1 MEKKGNPWLGL
12 ESYREGDILYGRDE
26 DIRDLTQCVLND
38 QGTLFYGKSGIGK
51 SSILNAGIIPAARR
65 NGFLP
70 IMVRLSH
77 KDGDSK
83 EDSYL
88 SQIKKAIEDAMIP
101 IPLDEQGNQRT
112 LSDDEKRNREAN
124 LANRIKQVVAC
135 GNPKEE
141 SLYEFFHRHTFHA
154 SDGTR
159 IKLLIFFDQ
168 FEEIFTLQGVEA
180 RKRSFFAEL
189 ADFLN
194 DIMPSELQQGY
205 IVSSDTQKEITVL
218 NDESIADLFN
228 DINLKAKDNAPDY
241 VTDNEVH
248 LVFTIREDFLSEFE
262 YYSASI
268 PSLKQNRYGLRP
280 ISEEQAAQIIMRP
293 VPGLISEQVA
303 KLIIEKVT
311 GKTDFK
317 LDGVPEIE
325 VSAAML
331 SLYLNRLY
339 DAHTEDTITGEL
351 VEKKANVIISELYA
365 DAISNISEKTVKYL
379 EENLLTKQGRR
390 DIKSLS
396 DAVRGDGVPK
406 EELDFL
412 CSQKKILRQFNYAG
426 DLRIEFVHDILCPI
440 VQAHKEERVLQKQQE
455 EERIRQEK
463 LLAEMEKK
471 NKRMRIGQSILIGF
485 ILILM
490 VGGGWLVWQL
500 KDEKPQML
508 DSELYRTVTLD
519 IDVDSAFADKPRWG
533 ANVLIKKM
541 NDSLL
546 GTFPV
551 DSSTVKISF
560 QLHDSIY
567 QHDSIQICVV
577 PTDTLKMCVNTTSIL
592 HPSDSIEPKIVHILY
607 NRNTRYTLK
616 GRVVYNPNPKKEKT
630 IPVNQAYVS
639 LNGEMVR
646 TDSAGYFLFSFED
659 PLKTKKGLLTVSKR
673 DFKPM
678 QYELAN
684 QIQPVEVNLPLC
696 EDVPLE
702 TLFARKGEAIDRL
715 FKVSAKED
723 NRNTETTD
731 DERRWMC
738 EVAVL
743 DTVKSN
749 LRKHFSSSTVGLFS
763 EVYFLSR
770 ENGIQNDVR
779 PVYGWYVKRI
789 NKKLVN
795 SYFYGTMV
803 RLNEWK
809 KQEKNAEYWRIYI
822 TSFKNDFHTEEH
834 SFIMKNPRAGNGGE
848 VVEIEY

>member
-1 MEKKGNPWLGL
+1 MDKRKNPWLGL
-12 ESYREGDILYGRDE
+12 ESYREGEVLYGRDE

-77 KDGDSK
+77 KE

-88 SQIKKAIEDAMIP
+88 GQIKKSIEDAMIP

-112 LSDDEKRNREAN
+112 LSDDEQRIRWSN
-124 LANRIKQVVAC
+124 LASRIKQVVAC
-135 GNPKEE
+135 GDPEKE

-168 FEEIFTLQGVEA
+168 FEEIFTLQNVEA
-180 RKRSFFAEL
+180 RKKRFFAEL

-194 DIMPSELQQGY
+194 DIMPDELQQES
-205 IVSSDTQKEITVL
+205 VVLSDTQKEITVL
-218 NDESIADLFN
+218 NDEKITDLFG
-228 DINLKAKDNAPDY
+228 DINLKAKDDAPNY

-268 PSLKQNRYGLRP
+268 PSLKQNRYGLRS

-339 DAHTEDTITGEL
+339 DAHTEDKITIGL
-351 VEKKANVIISELYA
+351 VEKKAGVIISELYA
-365 DAISNISEKTVKYL
+365 DAISNISEETVKYL
-379 EENLLTKQGRR
+379 EDNLLTKQGRR

-396 DAVRGDGVPK
+396 DAVNGDGVSK

-412 CSQKKILRQFNYAG
+412 CTQKKILRQFNYAG

-455 EERIRQEK
+455 EERARQEK
-463 LLAEMEKK
+463 LLAEMENK
-471 NKRMRIGQSILIGF
+471 NKRMRIGQRILIGF
-485 ILILM
+485 ILILI
-490 VGGGWLVWQL
+490 VGGGWLVWHL
-500 KDEKPQML
+500 KDENPQML
-508 DSELYRTVTLD
+508 DSDLYRTVTLD
-519 IDVDSAFADKPRWG
+519 IDVDSAFADKPKWE

-546 GTFPV
+546 WTFPV
-551 DSSTVKISF
+551 DSSSVKISF

-567 QHDSIQICVV
+567 QHDSIQIVVV
-577 PTDTLKMCVNTTSIL
+577 PTDPLKMCVNTTSIL

-607 NRNTRYTLK
+607 NRDTRYTLK
-616 GRVVYNPNPKKEKT
+616 GHVECSPKGGKT
-630 IPVNQAYVS
+630 FPVNQAYVS

-646 TDSAGYFLFSFED
+646 TDSEGDFLFSFIE
-659 PLKTKKGLLTVSKR
+659 PSKTEKGLLTVSKR

-684 QIQPVEVNLPLC
+684 LTQPVIVNMSLY
-696 EDVPLE
+696 EDVPLD
-702 TLFARKGEAIDRL
+702 TLFKRKGEAINSL
-715 FKVSAKED
+715 FNVSAKEE

-731 DERRWMC
+731 DERRWMR
-738 EVAVL
+738 EIAVL

-749 LRKHFSSSTVGLFS
+749 LRKHFSFSTEELFS
-763 EVYFLSR
+763 EVKFLSCD
-770 ENGIQNDVR
+770 NSTQDNVR
-779 PVYGWYVKRI
+779 PVYGWYIKRT
-789 NKKLVN
+789 NKKKLVY

-803 RLNEWK
+803 RLNEME

-834 SFIMKNPRAGNGGE
+834 SFIMKNPRAKDGGK
-848 VVEIEY
+848 VVKIDY